1 MKTRL
6 KFTPKKTKW
15 ILTALALT
23 ATLAVSGSAFAQDYI
38 TGQQYLS
45 NITPTA
51 LYAAWAPGSGFPSTV
66 TDVTSG
72 PNQGLQVFSDGYGS
86 LYYALPANQQITLNA
101 ADVQV
106 ALTFTISA
114 PTGSFYV
121 GVPFLLDD
129 NNGNSGI
136 SYGGYAPY
144 GNGTWTETAT
154 LTPAMLTATEGG
166 DEIINGLN
174 LEFDPAGNLPN
185 GTGPYTITFNSLV
198 AEPAP
203 EPASLALFGVGV
215 AGLLALR
222 RRK

>member
-1 MKTRL
+1 MKTRFKL
-6 KFTPKKTKW
+6 TPKTA
-15 ILTALALT
+15 TALAVT
-23 ATLAVSGSAFAQDYI
+23 ATLAASGSALAQDYV

-45 NITPTA
+45 NVTPTA

-66 TDVTSG
+66 TDVTTGSD
-72 PNQGLQVFSDGYGS
+72 QGLQIFSDGYGS
-86 LYYALPANQQITLNA
+86 LYYALPANQQVTLNS

-136 SYGGYAPY
+136 SYGGYSTF
-144 GNGTWTETAT
+144 GNGTWTETVP
-154 LTPAMLTATEGG
+154 LTAAMLTDTAAGG
-166 DEIINGLN
+166 EIINGFN

-185 GTGPYTITFNSLV
+185 GTGPYTITFNSLAV
-198 AEPAP
+198 EPAP
-203 EPASLALFGVGV
+203 EPASLALLGVGL
-215 AGLLALR
+215 AGFLAVR

>member
-1 MKTRL
+1 MV
-6 KFTPKKTKW
+6 
-15 ILTALALT
+15 TALAFT
-23 ATLAVSGSAFAQDYI
+23 ATLGVSGSALAQDYV

-66 TDVTSG
+66 TDVTTG

-86 LYYALPANQQITLNA
+86 LYYAIPANQQVTLNT

-106 ALTFTISA
+106 ALTFTITAPADSSSA
-114 PTGSFYV
+114 SYYV
-121 GVPFLLDD
+121 GVPYLLDD

-136 SYGGYAPY
+136 SYGGYAAF
-144 GNGTWTETAT
+144 GTGTWTETVP
-154 LTPAMLTATEGG
+154 LTAAMLTATAGG
-166 DEIINGLN
+166 GEIINGFN

-185 GTGPYTITFNSLV
+185 GTGPYTITFNSLAV
-198 AEPAP
+198 ESVP
-203 EPASLALFGVGV
+203 EPASLALLGVGL
-215 AGLLALR
+215 AGFLAVR